1 MTNRLAATVV
11 LMVATFMD
19 LMDSTITNVALPA
32 ISATLEATPAQ
43 LEWTLAGY
51 VIAFATLLITGGRL
65 GDIFGRR
72 SIFLIGV
79 IGFTV
84 ASGLAS
90 LAWSGDMLV
99 TTRVVQG
106 AFAGIMVPQVLSSV
120 QVMFAPEERG
130 PIFGVVGALSAIGA
144 IAGLLLGGWLVTADV
159 LGTGWRSIFLINVPV
174 GILLVAATVLFV
186 PNSRSEHPVGLDLAG
201 VALGALAVFLV
212 VFPLTDGRA
221 AGWAWWI
228 WMMLVAAPFAIGLFI
243 RQQRRKLSADGTAL
257 LPLPLFQNRGF
268 SSGLLVQVVSSVGN
282 GGYSLVLLFYM
293 QAALGF
299 TAFSAGLA
307 LLPIGIGSMIGTP
320 VAMLIMKRLGKQAVL
335 LGGALQAA
343 AFGWVMMVIKS
354 EGSDL
359 SGWSL
364 TPALTVAGIGMMVL
378 IMPQTSIAL
387 DTVPTSEAGAASGTF
402 TTFGQV
408 GMVLGVAL
416 AGAVYFGEISDTSDA
431 QAAVT
436 AGLWVIIAAYA
447 LAGIAALTMPS
458 VQIGSKED
466 GET

>member
-11 LMVATFMD
+11 LMVTTFMD

-299 TAFSAGLA
+299 TAFSAGLV

-320 VAMLIMKRLGKQAVL
+320 VAMLLMKRLGRRAVL
-335 LGGALQAA
+335 LGGAIQAA
-343 AFGWVMMVIKS
+343 AFGWVMFVINS
-354 EGSDL
+354 EG
-359 SGWSL
+359 SL

-387 DTVPTSEAGAASGTF
+387 DAVPTAEAGAASGTF

-416 AGAVYFGEISDTSDA
+416 AGAVYFGEISETDDA
-431 QAAVT
+431 QTAAT

-466 GET
+466 SET

>member
-1 MTNRLAATVV
+1 
-11 LMVATFMD
+11 
-19 LMDSTITNVALPA
+19 
-32 ISATLEATPAQ
+32 
-43 LEWTLAGY
+43 
-51 VIAFATLLITGGRL
+51 
-65 GDIFGRR
+65 
-72 SIFLIGV
+72 
-79 IGFTV
+79 
-84 ASGLAS
+84 
-90 LAWSGDMLV
+90 
-99 TTRVVQG
+99 
-106 AFAGIMVPQVLSSV
+106 
-120 QVMFAPEERG
+120 
-130 PIFGVVGALSAIGA
+130 
-144 IAGLLLGGWLVTADV
+144 
-159 LGTGWRSIFLINVPV
+159 
-174 GILLVAATVLFV
+174 
-186 PNSRSEHPVGLDLAG
+186 
-201 VALGALAVFLV
+201 
-212 VFPLTDGRA
+212 
-221 AGWAWWI
+221 
-228 WMMLVAAPFAIGLFI
+228 MMLVAAPFAIGLFI

-299 TAFSAGLA
+299 TAFSAGLV

-320 VAMLIMKRLGKQAVL
+320 VAMLLMKRLGRRAVL
-335 LGGALQAA
+335 LGGAIQAA
-343 AFGWVMMVIKS
+343 AFGWVMFVINS

-416 AGAVYFGEISDTSDA
+416 AGAVYFGEISETDDA
-431 QAAVT
+431 QTAAT

-466 GET
+466 SET

>member
-159 LGTGWRSIFLINVPV
+159 LGTGWRGIFLINVPV

-257 LPLPLFQNRGF
+257 LP

-320 VAMLIMKRLGKQAVL
+320 VAMLLMKRLGKQAVL

-387 DTVPTSEAGAASGTF
+387 DTVPTAEAGAASGTF

-416 AGAVYFGEISDTSDA
+416 AGAVYFGEISDTDDA
-431 QAAVT
+431 QAAAT

-447 LAGIAALTMPS
+447 LAGLAALTMPS